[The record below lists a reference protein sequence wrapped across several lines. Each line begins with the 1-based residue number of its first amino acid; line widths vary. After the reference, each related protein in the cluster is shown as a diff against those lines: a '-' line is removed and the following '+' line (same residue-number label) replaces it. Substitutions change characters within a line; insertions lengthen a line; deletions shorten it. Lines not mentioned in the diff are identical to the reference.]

1 MSPADPKLHEDI
13 AKDRAKREGPFVRA
27 CLVALC
33 PLMADTQHPISDDRV
48 RDTINRALELC
59 RELAPAPPFMARG

>member
-1 MSPADPKLHEDI
+1 
-13 AKDRAKREGPFVRA
+13 
-27 CLVALC
+27 
-33 PLMADTQHPISDDRV
+33 MADTQHPISDDRV